1 MVLEFLQNFST
12 TDALL
17 IVILL
22 ILFIIFIKKLIQLI
36 KNVII
41 ISIACLIFPIIVN
54 RFLGFSLPTDLNSL
68 IGYVTLGLAAYVVYT
83 IVKTVYSILKIGSK
97 ILPKGGSK
105 KGKKEVKIVEKIR
118 IVEKPQPAAKQQQYA
133 SKPGRGKSEKE
144 LFKNYVEIK
153 DRKERKKL
161 DKE

>member
-22 ILFIIFIKKLIQLI
+22 ILFIIFIKKLIALI
-36 KNVII
+36 KNVVI
-41 ISIACLIFPIIVN
+41 ISIACLIFPILVN
-54 RFLGFSLPTDLNSL
+54 RFLDLSLPTDLNSM
-68 IGYVTLGLAAYVVYT
+68 IGYVTLGLAAYVIYT
-83 IVKTVYSILKIGSK
+83 VLKTGYGILRIGSK
-97 ILPKGGSK
+97 ILPKGGPK

-118 IVEKPQPAAKQQQYA
+118 VVEKPPAIKQQYA
-133 SKPGRGKSEKE
+133 SKPGKGKSEKE

-153 DRKERKKL
+153 DRKEREKL
-161 DKE
+161 DEE